1 MDDLIPLDFVSTA
14 ILFTGSVLGKT
25 WRVTLSGTKLIDPFT
40 DRDKGII
47 YCFWHSHILPLTY
60 IFRNIGVKA
69 VVSSSKTATA
79 LRPWHSAGSTRPFAA
94 RPVFTAFRRFVNVSG
109 NSNGAR
115 ISCSF
120 PTARAARARLS
131 SPASPRLPF
140 WRMQRFSRSLPC
152 PCMHGD

>member
-1 MDDLIPLDFVSTA
+1 
-14 ILFTGSVLGKT
+14 VLGKT

-69 VVSSSKTATA
+69 VVSSSKDGDRATA
-79 LRPWHSAGSTRPFAA
+79 VAQRWQHQTIRGSSSLHGVSALRQCVRELEH
-94 RPVFTAFRRFVNVSG
+94 
-109 NSNGAR
+109 GAR

-120 PTARAARARLS
+120 PTARAAPAKSS

-140 WRMQRFSRSLPC
+140 CADAAVFPGHCLARA
-152 PCMHGD
+152 CMAPEFLGPVHGPEAFHDD